1 MKFNIQKQIQ
11 NLCQPAYI
19 YLILTC
25 VTTLMYVYMIMNK
38 SSYLGND
45 IYNYTQGGLIF
56 HILISIVWVYIL
68 DQMCKISSVGKKF
81 AWFLVLLPFFIISL
95 IIIGLSCS
103 ISYVLIHQE
112 EMNELKNKL
121 NQNNSHNLVER

>member
-56 HILISIVWVYIL
+56 HILISIAWVYIL

>member
-103 ISYVLIHQE
+103 IS
-112 EMNELKNKL
+112 
-121 NQNNSHNLVER
+121 

>member
-121 NQNNSHNLVER
+121 NRNNSHNLVER